1 MSSFVLKVIALITM
15 LIDHSGYVI
24 FGKFSFLN
32 YIGRFAFPIF
42 AFGISEGY
50 LHTKDLK
57 KYFIR
62 LGLFAIVSQLPY
74 YLFISSI
81 TTDTVGLNIFF
92 TLLLGL
98 ASITL
103 YDKCKNK
110 IVGVLPI
117 IPICFL
123 AYFLNCEYSWYG
135 ILLIFGFY
143 LFKKHKILMN
153 SYTFSLMSIYYLIH
167 LCKNNFDY
175 RYILLYFSTLCSLF
189 FINLYNG
196 KKGKDSKYILY
207 LLYPI
212 QFLILY
218 VLTLLIY

>member
-1 MSSFVLKVIALITM
+1 MSSFVLKLVALISM
-15 LIDHSGYVI
+15 LIDHSGYVL
-24 FGKFSFLN
+24 FGQFSFFN
-32 YIGRFAFPIF
+32 YIGRLSFPIF

-62 LGLFAIVSQLPY
+62 LGLFAIISQLPY

-92 TLLLGL
+92 TLFLGL
-98 ASITL
+98 LSITF
-103 YDKCKNK
+103 YNKCQNK
-110 IVGVLPI
+110 FIGLLSVILLAVLAHFI
-117 IPICFL
+117 K
-123 AYFLNCEYSWYG
+123 CEYYWYG

-143 LFKKHKILMN
+143 LFRNHKILMN
-153 SYTFSLMSIYYLIH
+153 LFSSSLITIYYMIY

-175 RYILLYFSTLCSLF
+175 RYIILYFSTLCSLF

-207 LLYPI
+207 LLYPL

-218 VLTLLIY
+218 VINILIH